1 MMVTCFR
8 PMKFVSFAFQDQQI
22 NLNQNL
28 VPDSTIYDNIDEIGL
43 IFMRLKTIILFIL
56 SLSNTKNVNIASF
69 ACSGGTLK

>member
-8 PMKFVSFAFQDQQI
+8 PMKYVSFVFQDQQI

-69 ACSGGTLK
+69 ACSGETLK